1 MKIILAMSVLMQI
14 SGGVIAIFS
23 LKRISRPISSF
34 ITGILVT
41 AAVYTAL
48 SQSII
53 HHTFFSSSAA
63 TLVVSSAV
71 LCSIIYI
78 VWVSKKYNENLKHLQ
93 FQKDM
98 ERYMQQGSTHKTTI
112 KNIMKKLNFALQTD
126 ASAIIVTSDTAY
138 GYKLMTSNN
147 LSSRL
152 QKYFSNKYNGL
163 ITSVLKTKQQVIIPK
178 IDEGENEFFLASVR
192 HAGFNSFL
200 GAPIIVNGG
209 TPVGVLALYSKRAK
223 KYSDSECALI
233 DAVSSQIGITLDR
246 ARLLDKIQK
255 LNFESVRALVEAIEI
270 RDPYTRGHSTQ
281 VAQLAVKIASYMGFT
296 PLQQSMIEFAGLLH
310 DVGKIAIP
318 EKILHKETALSKKE
332 WQQIKQHTELSA
344 KIIDPITNLRP
355 ISDWILHHHERWDG
369 KGYPSGKKG
378 FQIPIES
385 RILAVCDT
393 YSAMTGNRPYRK
405 ALSDSASRK
414 EIKKVAGTQLDPDIV
429 EVFLSTYDTGIATNT
444 FGREVAKA
452 M

>member
-1 MKIILAMSVLMQI
+1 MKIVLAVSVLMQI
-14 SGGVIAIFS
+14 SGAVIAIFS
-23 LKRISRPISSF
+23 SKRISRPITSF
-34 ITGILVT
+34 IAGILVT

-53 HHTFFSSSAA
+53 HHTLFSSSVA

-78 VWVSKKYNENLKHLQ
+78 VWVSKKYNENLKHIQL
-93 FQKDM
+93 QKDM

-112 KNIMKKLNFALQTD
+112 KNMMKKLNIALQTD
-126 ASAIIVTSDTAY
+126 ASAIIVTSDSEF

-147 LSSRL
+147 LSRRL

-163 ITSVLKTKQQVIIPK
+163 ISSVLRTKQQVIIPK
-178 IDEGENEFFLASVR
+178 IADDENGFFLASVR
-192 HAGFNSFL
+192 RAGFNSFM

-223 KYSDSECALI
+223 RYSTSECALI

-270 RDPYTRGHSTQ
+270 RDPYTKGHSTQ
-281 VAQLAVKIASYMGFT
+281 VAELSVKIASYMGFT

-318 EKILHKETALSKKE
+318 EKILHKETALTRRE
-332 WQQIKQHTELSA
+332 WAQIKQHTELSA

-355 ISDWILHHHERWDG
+355 ISEWILHHHERWDG
-369 KGYPSGKKG
+369 SGYPSGKSG
-378 FQIPIES
+378 LQIPIES

-405 ALSDSASRK
+405 ALSDRASRK

-429 EVFLSTYDTGIATNT
+429 QVFLSTYDTGQAQSI
-444 FGREVAKA
+444 FGREVAKV